1 MANTKI
7 TAENIADG
15 TITNAQIADGTIGS
29 SDLASGARGPVITSV
44 SGVLTPDTSGNISIT
59 GQGFSGSNV
68 YVDVGATSALTAAS
82 SVTVNSTTSITATLP
97 GLSAGTYKLYVIN
110 SNGESAIFPTGVL
123 VSPAPSWTTAA
134 GSLGSSLANQSAS
147 FTVAASSDST
157 ITYSVTSGSSLPSG
171 MSLNSSTGVISG
183 TMPNDSSQTTYN
195 FTLTATDAESQSAD
209 RAFSILNI
217 VPDLYY
223 DFTASS
229 TLPSTVTHSRSES
242 STTVASY
249 YDSNRYVQF
258 VSTAGDP
265 RFTHDP
271 ETGTNLGLLN
281 EEERANWQW
290 DSDTPLGTGW
300 ATFGASRTRS
310 VVSNITLPTGTT
322 GNCISYSVS
331 AGTNTYSGQY
341 HTQWGSSGAGWYSFS
356 FYIKRTSGDA
366 GPRIRVYNGSAYYL
380 KASFNLTTGEVSHT
394 ENTTEAYMEA
404 LPNDWYRCHMTAYT
418 SSNATGSPAHFSFEI
433 GNETQQAQNNGNYNA
448 SQLYLWGFQFEPG
461 RGSTSYI
468 KNLSTTLTNTVTR
481 NSDIFTVQGTDWSN
495 VSTGNSYSAVMEGRT
510 LTTDTGNQHLMSFL
524 WSGAYAGLII
534 SDGASGTIL
543 ANQPYIKVYNT
554 EGVAANGPSFTH
566 RSDFK
571 VGGFWSS
578 SRGGG
583 GVTLNGSTV
592 VSDGGGTGST
602 PTYMS
607 FGGYGTGA
615 NFRTQVAIKKIYFF
629 DSDVGNSLLE
639 TLTT

>member
-7 TAENIADG
+7 PSELIADNS
-15 TITNAQIADGTIGS
+15 ITSDKIAPGAIAS
-29 SDLASGARGPVITSV
+29 SDLASGSRGPIITSV
-44 SGVLTPDTSGNISIT
+44 TGILTPDTSGNISIT
-59 GQGFSGSNV
+59 GEGFSASNV
-68 YVDVGATSALTAAS
+68 YVDVGATSALTAAT

-97 GLSAGTYKLYVIN
+97 GLSAGTYKLYVVN
-110 SNGESAIFPTGVL
+110 SNGESAFFPTGVL

-195 FTLTATDAESQSAD
+195 FTLTATDAESQTAD

-281 EEERANWQW
+281 EEERYNWHW
-290 DSDTPLGTGW
+290 DSDKPLQSHYSGFNAAKTI
-300 ATFGASRTRS
+300 TNVT
-310 VVSNITLPTGTT
+310 NITLPTGTT
-322 GNCISYSVS
+322 GNCTSYSVS
-331 AGTNTYSGQY
+331 AGTNTYAGQY
-341 HTQWGSSGAGWYSFS
+341 HTQWGSSGAGWYTFS
-356 FYIKRTSGDA
+356 FYVKRTSGNA

-380 KASFNLTTGEVSHT
+380 KASFNLTTGAVSYS
-394 ENTTEAYMEA
+394 ESTTEAYMEA

-418 SSNATGSPAHFSFEI
+418 SSNATGSPAYFSFEV
-433 GNETQQAQNNGNYNA
+433 GNETQGAQSTGDYTA
-448 SQLYLWGFQFEPG
+448 SQLYFWGFQFEPG

-468 KNLSTTLTNTVTR
+468 KNTGTAVTSTQIR

-524 WSGAYAGLII
+524 WSGAYASLLVQ
-534 SDGASGTIL
+534 DGASGTIL
-543 ANQPYIKVYNT
+543 ANQPFLKVYNT
-554 EGVAANGPSFTH
+554 EGIAANGPSFTH

-571 VGGFWSS
+571 AGGFWSS

-592 VSDGGGTGST
+592 VSDGGGTGNT
-602 PTYMS
+602 PTSMS

-629 DSDVGNSLLE
+629 DSDVGNALLE